1 MAMQK
6 GDLVLITG
14 ISGYL
19 ATWVAK
25 FLLEEGFRVRGTVR
39 STKNAQQQEKLQ
51 QILPGAEYV
60 EADLRSEEGWDE
72 AVKDVKWVFHIASP
86 QAVASE
92 KDRTGGAVA
101 GTKFLMTAAFK
112 SKTVQK
118 IVVTSS
124 EAAIAYG
131 YPSSKV
137 NFNEDDWTVISKK
150 SADYFKSKT
159 LAERLAWDLAK
170 DKTINERNVPVSTIN
185 PGLILRPSLIPWAR
199 YSTETI
205 QQIAEGKMPMLP
217 DMLVHYVDVRDCAAM
232 HIAIMKDEKTNGNRH
247 LSFATYAKM
256 VELPKII
263 NSNYSHLGFKPAA
276 RTAPKF
282 LLWIGKCFSN
292 DIHDI
297 YGKLGSTTPYTTKY
311 PNVYQYK
318 YTDLAAIVQA
328 TIESLLEH
336 KVLVPQN

>member
-1 MAMQK
+1 
-6 GDLVLITG
+6 
-14 ISGYL
+14 
-19 ATWVAK
+19 
-25 FLLEEGFRVRGTVR
+25 
-39 STKNAQQQEKLQ
+39 
-51 QILPGAEYV
+51 
-60 EADLRSEEGWDE
+60 
-72 AVKDVKWVFHIASP
+72 
-86 QAVASE
+86 
-92 KDRTGGAVA
+92 
-101 GTKFLMTAAFK
+101 MTAAFK

-137 NFNEDDWTVISKK
+137 NFIEDDWTVISKK

-185 PGLILRPSLIPWAR
+185 PGLILGPSLIPWAR

-217 DMLVHYVDVRDCAAM
+217 DMLVHYVDARDCAAM
-232 HIAIMKDEKTNGNRH
+232 YIAIMKDEKTSGNRH